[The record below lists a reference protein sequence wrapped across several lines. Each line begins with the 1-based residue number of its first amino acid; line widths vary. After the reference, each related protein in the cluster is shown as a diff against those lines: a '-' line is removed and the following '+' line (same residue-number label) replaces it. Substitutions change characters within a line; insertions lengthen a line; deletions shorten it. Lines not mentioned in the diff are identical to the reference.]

1 MSYVPW
7 IKLKKC
13 GMTVGAKMVA
23 FGEFERRIHSHNPTK
38 TLTKTRIF
46 DPKRMN
52 LRTFSKNIASM
63 YCVQR
68 DKSWWPIQGES
79 PTESGEKTLGK
90 K

>member
-13 GMTVGAKMVA
+13 GITVGVKMVA
-23 FGEFERRIHSHNPTK
+23 FREFERIIHPFNPTK

-63 YCVQR
+63 YCVRR
-68 DKSWWPIQGES
+68 DK
-79 PTESGEKTLGK
+79 KLGK
-90 K
+90 AFKAKVQPRMVKNSR